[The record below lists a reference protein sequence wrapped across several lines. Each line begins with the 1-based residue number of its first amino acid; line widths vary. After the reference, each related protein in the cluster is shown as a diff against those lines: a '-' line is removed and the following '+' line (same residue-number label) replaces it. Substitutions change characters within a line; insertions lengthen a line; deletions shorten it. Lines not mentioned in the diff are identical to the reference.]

1 MIRVGIVNDLAVA
14 CEALRRA
21 IAADPGLSVAWIA
34 RDGAQAIEAA
44 RRDRPDVVLM
54 DLVMPVMDGVE
65 ATRRIMRECPCP
77 ILVVTAT
84 VSGNAT
90 LVYEALGAGA
100 LDAVNTPTFGAG
112 GVVGGGE
119 ALLRRIHRIGRQHAG
134 GAGDSAER
142 APSRATTT
150 CTTNAATAAGA
161 TSPRPSALPRT
172 PASPQAPGSH
182 AAAPGACGATRILAI
197 GASTG
202 GPRAVAQVIAALPR
216 DLPLATLV
224 VQHVSSE
231 FVGGFVSWLSTEL
244 ARPVQLARAGVAP
257 RAGDII
263 VAGEDRHLALT
274 EAGTLELREEPA
286 DSLHRPSVDELFG
299 SLAQSPSR
307 GIAVL
312 LTGMGRDGAAG
323 LLRLRAAGWHTIAQ
337 DERTSVVWGMPG
349 AAHRAGAAVETL
361 ALESIGPA
369 IVAAT
374 QRLAREAAE
383 RTRSTR

>member
-1 MIRVGIVNDLAVA
+1 MIRVAIVNDLAVA

-34 RDGAQAIEAA
+34 RDGAQAVDAA

-112 GVVGGGE
+112 GALGGGD
-119 ALLRRIHRIGRQHAG
+119 ALLRRIHRIGRQNAG
-134 GAGDSAER
+134 AAGDAADR
-142 APSRATTT
+142 ASPR
-150 CTTNAATAAGA
+150 AATGLLSTPAPAAG
-161 TSPRPSALPRT
+161 TSGALPRS
-172 PASPQAPGSH
+172 PAAHDPLAARGS
-182 AAAPGACGATRILAI
+182 ATILAI

-202 GPRAVAQVIAALPR
+202 GPRAVAQVLAALPR
-216 DLPLATLV
+216 DLPVATLI

-231 FVGGFVSWLSTEL
+231 FVGGFASWLATEL
-244 ARPVQLARAGVAP
+244 SRPVQLARAGVVP
-257 RAGDII
+257 RAGDIL
-263 VAGEDRHLALT
+263 VAGEERHMVLT
-274 EAGTLELREEPA
+274 ESGALGFRDEPA
-286 DSLHRPSVDELFG
+286 ESLHRPSVDELFG
-299 SLAQSPSR
+299 SLAHAPAR

-361 ALESIGPA
+361 SIEAIGHA
-369 IVAAT
+369 IVTAA
-374 QRLAREAAE
+374 QRLSRDAAE